1 MDKLEP
7 VLSASELEKTVERL
21 AGEISRDFAG
31 QDVVLVG
38 VLKGAFIFLADLA
51 RRLTV
56 NSFIDF
62 VRVASYGKGME
73 SSGRLELS
81 KDVETDLAGKNVII
95 VEDILDT
102 GLTIEFLKK
111 HLATKKPLSVSVCA
125 MIDKTERRQAD
136 VCAQYTG
143 HKLEQGF
150 LVGYGL
156 DWAEKYRCLP
166 GIYCV
171 KP

>member
-1 MDKLEP
+1 MDKLECVFSP
-7 VLSASELEKTVERL
+7 RELEKTVERI
-21 AGEISRDFAG
+21 AGEISRDFEG

-38 VLKGAFIFLADLA
+38 VLNGAFIFLADLA

-73 SSGRLELS
+73 SSGKLKLT
-81 KDVETDLAGKNVII
+81 KDVETDLEGKNVII

-102 GLTIEFLKK
+102 GLTIEFLLK
-111 HLATKKPLSVSVCA
+111 HFAAKKPRSISVCA
-125 MIDKTERRQAD
+125 MLDKTKRRKTA
-136 VCAQYTG
+136 VCAQYAG
-143 HKLEQGF
+143 HTVEDGF